1 VEPNKQLL
9 YSKNY
14 IIRWDDMDAFC
25 HVNNAT
31 YFTYLQECR
40 FDWLLSHNIIINP
53 STIGPIVGEV
63 SCKYLKPITY
73 PAEIVVE
80 LYFSHRAG
88 RRIYLEHVIRDINKN
103 DLIYATATATV
114 IWIDFKTGRSIV
126 PPAEYDYILT
136 INNS

>member
-1 VEPNKQLL
+1 MEPNKQLL